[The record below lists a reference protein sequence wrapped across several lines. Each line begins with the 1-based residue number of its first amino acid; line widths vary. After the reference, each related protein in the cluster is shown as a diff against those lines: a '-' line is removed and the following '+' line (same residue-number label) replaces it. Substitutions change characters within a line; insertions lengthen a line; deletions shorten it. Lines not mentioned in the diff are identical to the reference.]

1 MEVSLWAEIRRLH
14 EVEGLSQRAI
24 ARRVGCHRSTVT
36 RALTQQAPPTAQAPA
51 TRSSILDPFKPQID
65 QLVADSPDLS
75 AVRIYEEIRR
85 GEHGYRGSVIL
96 VRRYVRTIR
105 PARGRVYQEVHYD
118 PGQAMQ
124 VDWGDCGSLEVEN
137 TRRKVSV
144 FVAVLCYSR
153 LMYIEFA
160 LSQRKSEFYRA
171 IVNSLEFFGGSPRK
185 IIFDNLKAA
194 VINGHGRHACLH
206 PEFAALCGHY
216 YLEPIA
222 CARRDPESKGI
233 VEGGV
238 RYVKRNALQGRLDQL
253 THWDDYRQ
261 LAIVWRDTVANVRTH
276 ESTRRRPIDLFTEKE
291 QAQLRQLPAVRFNTD
306 EVIETVVNTHARI
319 RFDGNRYSVPPE
331 YCRKPVT
338 IRATEGRVRVFQRGQ
353 LIADHGRSYGRNQ
366 LICQVEHQL
375 QAIQLRQRTRA
386 YELEQTFHALGAEAQ
401 AFHFQL
407 QQRPVKTTTHLRRLM
422 KLVQLYGKH
431 DVLQAIT
438 RAHELQTYDAA
449 YVESILLQQRR
460 SQELPSPTPLR
471 PKRQELIDEIET
483 EEPDPATYDQL
494 FGMEDSETQETES
507 KQEPPDDAQA

>member
-1 MEVSLWAEIRRLH
+1 LH
-14 EVEGLSQRAI
+14 EIEGLSQRAI
-24 ARRVGCHRSTVT
+24 ARRVGCHRGTVAH
-36 RALTQQAPPTAQAPA
+36 ALTQHALPTAQ
-51 TRSSILDPFKPQID
+51 TRARRGSILDPFKPHID
-65 QLVADSPDLS
+65 QLIADSPNLS
-75 AVRIYEEIRR
+75 AVRVCEEIRR
-85 GEHGYRGSVIL
+85 GAHGYRGSVIL

-153 LMYIEFA
+153 LMYLEFA

-171 IVNSLEFFGGSPRK
+171 IVHALEFFGGSPRK

-194 VINGHGRHACLH
+194 VLNGHGRSACLH

-238 RYVKRNALQGRLDQL
+238 RYVKHNALQGRLDQL
-253 THWDDYRQ
+253 TRWDDYRQ
-261 LAIVWRDTVANVRTH
+261 LAILWRDTVANVRIH
-276 ESTRRRPIDLFTEKE
+276 ESTRRRPVELFQEQE
-291 QAQLRQLPAVRFNTD
+291 QAKLRQLPAVRLHTD
-306 EVIETVVNTHARI
+306 EVIETFVNTHARV

-331 YCRKPVT
+331 SCRKPVT
-338 IRATEGRVRVFQRGQ
+338 IRATDSRVRVFQRGQ
-353 LIADHGRSYGRNQ
+353 LIADHRRSYGRNQ

-386 YELEQTFHALGAEAQ
+386 CELAQAFHALGADAQ
-401 AFHFQL
+401 AFHDQL

-431 DVLQAIT
+431 DVLQAIH
-438 RAHELQTYDAA
+438 RANELQTYDAA

-460 SQELPSPTPLR
+460 RQELPSPTPLR
-471 PKRQELIDEIET
+471 PKRQELIEEIET

-494 FGMEDSETQETES
+494 FGMGDADSQETET
-507 KQEPPDDAQA
+507 K